1 MEKIG
6 KKTGIIL
13 KTQDYKENASLLTI
27 LTSTGLVTLILR
39 GAKKTSSKNHL
50 LNNIFNEISFNQTMD
65 KSLNTLTE
73 AVVINSHYNNTF

>member
-39 GAKKTSSKNHL
+39 GAKKHQVK
-50 LNNIFNEISFNQTMD
+50 II
-65 KSLNTLTE
+65 
-73 AVVINSHYNNTF
+73 Y

>member
-50 LNNIFNEISFNQTMD
+50 LNNIFPGDLFRISFLHR
-65 KSLNTLTE
+65 SR
-73 AVVINSHYNNTF
+73 HF